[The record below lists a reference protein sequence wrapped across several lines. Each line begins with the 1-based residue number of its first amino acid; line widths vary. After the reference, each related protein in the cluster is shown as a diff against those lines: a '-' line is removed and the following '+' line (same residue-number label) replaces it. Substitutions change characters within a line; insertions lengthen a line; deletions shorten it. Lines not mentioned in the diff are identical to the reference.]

1 MNFALQK
8 ENLDIENIMGEQ
20 SVETLIEGSIE
31 LSRQQEPIGRVI
43 SLGLIPRVLS
53 KETIEGA
60 VEIRGALDVD
70 MLYEAEGDGEEIY
83 VAHYWQKQAIPF
95 TYVAEVDGVAPP
107 GVALVD
113 VTLEEIEY
121 EVVNARLLEVD
132 VVLGF
137 DIKVTTMST
146 VNVVSGILTQKPDD
160 FDISRE
166 TYLVEKMIG
175 EKALQSTVNIIIE
188 VPRENPAIDSILKPL
203 VEAIVTDADIIDGK
217 VRVRGIIESGIIYV
231 STSKNGKPSYH
242 LVRCGAQVFEHMLA
256 LPGIHEG
263 MNAVASVEIADIQGN
278 LINERQVDIDVLI
291 MINARVYQLKELSVV
306 TDIASEP
313 DVQIELLKTA
323 LNIERFAGKAS
334 VKVPVKGIIGA
345 GDEDPPIEKI
355 LDIRLVPYVGDSRL
369 VENRAVVE
377 GDVGIE
383 VIYVGT
389 FQDEDE
395 EILHSFTSQIPF
407 DCAVDIKDAGS
418 GMSVVSSVSI
428 HDANYD
434 MIDERGVDIVIT
446 LDADVKVVE
455 KEEIEAIID
464 AVTVEPVKKTPG
476 ITICNVLEEDT
487 LWRISR
493 RYGTDEATIL
503 KINGLSE
510 EEPIPVGTK
519 LIIPR
524 QTG

>member
-8 ENLDIENIMGEQ
+8 ENLDIENIVGED

-31 LSRQQEPIGRVI
+31 LSRQQEPISRVI
-43 SLGLIPRVLS
+43 SLGLTPRIVS

-70 MLYEAEGDGEEIY
+70 MLYEVEGEGEEIH

-95 TYVAEVDGVAPP
+95 AYVAEVNGVVPS
-107 GVALVD
+107 GLALVN

-121 EVVNARLLEVD
+121 EVISARLIEVD
-132 VVLGF
+132 VAVLF
-137 DIKVTTMST
+137 DIKVTTRKT

-166 TYLVEKMIG
+166 AYLVEKVVG
-175 EKALQSTVNIIIE
+175 QKTLQSAVNIIVE
-188 VPRENPAIDSILKPL
+188 VPRENPSIDSILKPL
-203 VEAIVTDADIIDGK
+203 AEAIVTDADIIDGK
-217 VRVRGIIESGIIYV
+217 VRVRGIIESGIIYM
-231 STSKNGKPSYH
+231 STSRNGKLSYH
-242 LVRCGAQVFEHMLA
+242 LVRRGAQVFEHMLA

-263 MNAVASVEIADIQGN
+263 MNAVASIEIAEVQAN
-278 LINERQVDIDVLI
+278 LISEREVDVDILI
-291 MINARVYQLKELSVV
+291 MINAEVYQLRELNVV
-306 TDIASEP
+306 TDIASKL

-323 LNIERFAGKAS
+323 LNIERFTGKAS
-334 VKVPVKGIIGA
+334 IQIPVKGIVGA
-345 GDEDPPIEKI
+345 GDEDPPIGKI
-355 LDIRLVPYVGDSRL
+355 LDIRLIPYVGDSRL
-369 VENRAVVE
+369 IENRAVVE

-395 EILHSFTSQIPF
+395 EVLHSFMSQMPF

-418 GMSVVSSVSI
+418 GMSVISSVII

-446 LDADVKVVE
+446 LNAEVKVVQ

-464 AVTVEPVKKTPG
+464 AVTVEPVRKTPG

-493 RYGTDEATIL
+493 RYGSDEETIL
-503 KINGLSE
+503 KINGLSGE
-510 EEPIPVGTK
+510 DDIPIGAK
-519 LIIPR
+519 LVIPR
-524 QTG
+524 RVG